1 MISVGTGIDVGS
13 IGVTTSNNGG
23 LSSDQI
29 AEMAR
34 KKIVYVSD
42 DAPPAIKEQAQVFA
56 DRVEDVV
63 RFYIDLAKREERGSI
78 CQTLRKAG
86 HNDIADFIRRL

>member
-1 MISVGTGIDVGS
+1 MISVSTGIDVGS
-13 IGVTTSNNGG
+13 IDVTTSDNGG

-56 DRVEDVV
+56 DKVEDVV

-78 CQTLRKAG
+78 CQTLRNAG

>member
-56 DRVEDVV
+56 DRIEDVV
-63 RFYIDLAKREERGSI
+63 RFYIDLAKREERGTI

>member
-13 IGVTTSNNGG
+13 IGVTTSDNGG

-42 DAPPAIKEQAQVFA
+42 EAPPAIKEQAQVFA

>member
-1 MISVGTGIDVGS
+1 MISVNTGIDVGT
-13 IGVTTSNNGG
+13 IDVTTSNEGG

-42 DAPPAIKEQAQVFA
+42 DAPPAIKDQAQAFA
-56 DRVEDVV
+56 DKVEQIL
-63 RFYIDLAKREERGSI
+63 RFYIDLAKREERGTI
-78 CQTLRKAG
+78 CQTLRNAG
-86 HNDIADFIRRL
+86 HKDIADFIRRL

>member
-13 IGVTTSNNGG
+13 IGVTTSDNGG

-34 KKIVYVSD
+34 NKIVYVSE
-42 DAPPAIKEQAQVFA
+42 DAPPAIKDQAQVFA
-56 DRVEDVV
+56 DRVEEVV

-78 CQTLRKAG
+78 CQTLRNAG
-86 HNDIADFIRRL
+86 HNDIAELIRRL

>member
-1 MISVGTGIDVGS
+1 MISVGTGVDVGS
-13 IGVTTSNNGG
+13 IGVTTSDNGG

-63 RFYIDLAKREERGSI
+63 RFYIDLAKREERGTI

>member
-13 IGVTTSNNGG
+13 IDVTTSDNGG

-56 DRVEDVV
+56 DKVEDVV

>member
-42 DAPPAIKEQAQVFA
+42 DAPPAIKEQAQVCA

-63 RFYIDLAKREERGSI
+63 RFYIDLAKREERGTI

>member
-1 MISVGTGIDVGS
+1 MISVGTGVDVGS
-13 IGVTTSNNGG
+13 IGVTTSDNGG

-34 KKIVYVSD
+34 NKIVYVSE
-42 DAPPAIKEQAQVFA
+42 DAPPAIKDQAQVFA
-56 DRVEDVV
+56 DRVEEVV

-78 CQTLRKAG
+78 CQTLRNAG
-86 HNDIADFIRRL
+86 HNDIAELIRRL

>member
-63 RFYIDLAKREERGSI
+63 RFYIDLAKREERGTI

>member
-1 MISVGTGIDVGS
+1 MISVNTGIDVGS
-13 IGVTTSNNGG
+13 INVTTSDNGG

-34 KKIVYVSD
+34 NKIVYVSE
-42 DAPPAIKEQAQVFA
+42 DAPPAIKDQAQAFA
-56 DRVEDVV
+56 NRVEDVV
-63 RFYIDLAKREERGSI
+63 RFYIDLAKREERGTI

>member
-1 MISVGTGIDVGS
+1 MISVQTGIDVGT
-13 IGVTTSNNGG
+13 IDVTTSNEGG

-34 KKIVYVSD
+34 KKIVYVSEE
-42 DAPPAIKEQAQVFA
+42 APPAIKDQAQAFA
-56 DRVEDVV
+56 GRVEDVL
-63 RFYIDLAKREERGSI
+63 RFYIDLAKREERGTI

>member
-13 IGVTTSNNGG
+13 IGVTTSDNGG

-63 RFYIDLAKREERGSI
+63 RFYIDLAKREERGTI

>member
-13 IGVTTSNNGG
+13 IGVTTSDNGG

-56 DRVEDVV
+56 DRVEAVV
-63 RFYIDLAKREERGSI
+63 RFYIDLAKREERGTI
-78 CQTLRKAG
+78 CQTLRNAG

>member
-1 MISVGTGIDVGS
+1 MISVGTGVDVGS
-13 IGVTTSNNGG
+13 IGVTTSDNGG

-56 DRVEDVV
+56 DKVEDVV

-78 CQTLRKAG
+78 CQTLRNAG

>member
-13 IGVTTSNNGG
+13 IDVTTSDNGG

-63 RFYIDLAKREERGSI
+63 RFYIDLAKREERGTI

>member
-1 MISVGTGIDVGS
+1 MISVNTGIDVGS
-13 IGVTTSNNGG
+13 INVTTSDNGG

-34 KKIVYVSD
+34 NKIVYVSE
-42 DAPPAIKEQAQVFA
+42 DAPPAIKDQAQAFA
-56 DRVEDVV
+56 NRVEDVV

-78 CQTLRKAG
+78 CQTLRNAG
-86 HNDIADFIRRL
+86 HNDIAEFIRRL

>member
-1 MISVGTGIDVGS
+1 MISVGTGVDIGS
-13 IGVTTSNNGG
+13 IGVTTSDNGG

-34 KKIVYVSD
+34 NKIVYVSE
-42 DAPPAIKEQAQVFA
+42 DAPPAIKDQAQVFA
-56 DRVEDVV
+56 DRVEEVV

-78 CQTLRKAG
+78 CQTLRNAG
-86 HNDIADFIRRL
+86 HNDIAELIRRL

>member
-1 MISVGTGIDVGS
+1 MGS
-13 IGVTTSNNGG
+13 IDVTTSDNGG

-34 KKIVYVSD
+34 KKIVYVSN
-42 DAPPAIKEQAQVFA
+42 DAPPAIKDQAQAFA
-56 DRVEDVV
+56 DKVEQIL
-63 RFYIDLAKREERGSI
+63 RFYIDLAKREERGTI

-86 HNDIADFIRRL
+86 HKDIADFIRRL